1 MMTQTRKTLGRN
13 AEGRTGGD
21 LGREGSGDPV
31 PVPFEHTAAFGDIA
45 QEQCR
50 DPRKPPHQRRPAD
63 YEIDQA
69 RDHG

>member
-1 MMTQTRKTLGRN
+1 MSRSSRPKNGITWPMMTQTRKTLGRN

-45 QEQCR
+45 QE
-50 DPRKPPHQRRPAD
+50 
-63 YEIDQA
+63 
-69 RDHG
+69 